1 MPSVLGLTT
10 DPSPH
15 GPGAEQRQKKK
26 KPQLQ
31 GAAEDVDNKQL
42 ARREKPNGERK
53 ASSSQSPPAAPEEK
67 KKKNKNK
74 KKKEKKEKTGTQMRH
89 YSSDEEESSDE
100 EGPLNTIK
108 LRNHAKAMEM
118 ETLLWG
124 ALCHKPKSA
133 LKYIGKGAIMCNP
146 IVFGD
151 TEVYS
156 ERSEPTLKEMLKE
169 HADPPLSFKM
179 HKPHVCEVGLMAMSI
194 CCDVTFFRM
203 GEDNVLEAEECRIS
217 SSWRQCASGDWE
229 MGSCM
234 AGWQD

>member
-26 KPQLQ
+26 KPQFQ
-31 GAAEDVDNKQL
+31 GGAEDVDNKQL
-42 ARREKPNGERK
+42 AP
-53 ASSSQSPPAAPEEK
+53 PEEK
-67 KKKNKNK
+67 KKKKS
-74 KKKEKKEKTGTQMRH
+74 KKEKKEKPGKQMRH
-89 YSSDEEESSDE
+89 YSSDEEEDSEE

-108 LRNHAKAMEM
+108 LRNHAKAIEM

-203 GEDNVLEAEECRIS
+203 GEDNTLEAEECRIS

>member
-15 GPGAEQRQKKK
+15 GPGAEQKQKKK
-26 KPQLQ
+26 KPQFS
-31 GAAEDVDNKQL
+31 GIAEDANLEGKQL
-42 ARREKPNGERK
+42 TRREKKSDG
-53 ASSSQSPPAAPEEK
+53 QSPEDK
-67 KKKNKNK
+67 KKKKSSSSSK
-74 KKKEKKEKTGTQMRH
+74 AKKEKKEDRPSKAMRH
-89 YSSDEEESSDE
+89 YSSDEEEDSED

-108 LRNHAKAMEM
+108 LRNHAKAIEM

-133 LKYIGKGAIMCNP
+133 LKYVGKGAIMCNP
-146 IVFGD
+146 ILFGD
-151 TEVYS
+151 AEVYS

-169 HADPPLSFKM
+169 HADPPMSFKM

-194 CCDVTFFRM
+194 CCDITIFRM
-203 GEDNVLEAEECRIS
+203 NDDNELEAEECQIS

-229 MGSCM
+229 MASSM
-234 AGWQD
+234 AGWQE

>member
-15 GPGAEQRQKKK
+15 GPGADERQKKK
-26 KPQLQ
+26 KKPQFQ
-31 GAAEDVDNKQL
+31 GGGENVDNKQL
-42 ARREKPNGERK
+42 ARREKPDGERK
-53 ASSSQSPPAAPEEK
+53 ASSSQSPPAPEEK
-67 KKKNKNK
+67 KKKK
-74 KKKEKKEKTGTQMRH
+74 KTKEKKEKKAGKQMRH
-89 YSSDEEESSDE
+89 YSSDEEEDSEE

-108 LRNHAKAMEM
+108 LRNHAKAIEM

-146 IVFGD
+146 IIFGD
-151 TEVYS
+151 NEVYS

-203 GEDNVLEAEECRIS
+203 GEDNTLEAEECRIS